1 MWSLFKTQ
9 LNLTQLPVELSWVR
23 SGAVV
28 EWRKLDHSLS
38 GVAASLLVSVLTVD
52 SLSTFCGVFVVQCVE
67 LMLKIEFGVLLFDC
81 VVSRHLSQ
89 TFYQVWA
96 LRSQRER
103 RKHSQTCGCY
113 LNRQKL
119 DGFVK
124 RAQSWT
130 SVHFAKSNPT
140 QSTSWLTQP
149 NPIHDDHVYSDP
161 HPIQSIVPRSGENT
175 VSCNTKNVFVIDLI
189 IMCS

>member
-1 MWSLFKTQ
+1 M
-9 LNLTQLPVELSWVR
+9 
-23 SGAVV
+23 V

-113 LNRQKL
+113 LTL
-119 DGFVK
+119 
-124 RAQSWT
+124 
-130 SVHFAKSNPT
+130 
-140 QSTSWLTQP
+140 
-149 NPIHDDHVYSDP
+149 
-161 HPIQSIVPRSGENT
+161 
-175 VSCNTKNVFVIDLI
+175 
-189 IMCS
+189 